1 MKINGN
7 DRCQDAVLARLTK
20 LNGVELE
27 TVLALEPILRRVSG
41 VTLLAKAA
49 GELLDISAETGADT
63 RQLAISLTMVKAA
76 RHGAVL
82 SPSPIRVQIDDVARS
97 APGDVD
103 EDQGILF
110 ESGGGLSVFL
120 RDRQETYRVMGPA
133 ACDGWETTPQALAD
147 NIDTVF
153 LDIGEGGDF
162 DVQILIGDFE
172 LDMCGS
178 IEDFFKRGNEHANP
192 NII

>member
-1 MKINGN
+1 MKINGI
-7 DRCQDAVLARLTK
+7 DRCQNAVLGRLTK

-27 TVLALEPILRRVSG
+27 TVLAFEPILRRVSG

-63 RQLAISLTMVKAA
+63 RVLAKSISMVKAA
-76 RHGAVL
+76 RHGDVL

-97 APGDVD
+97 AVGDVD
-103 EDQGILF
+103 EDQGILL

-120 RDRQETYRVMGPA
+120 RDREETYRVMGPA
-133 ACDGWETTPQALAD
+133 ACDAWETTPQALAD

-162 DVQILIGDFE
+162 DVQIFIGDFE

-178 IEDFFKRGNEHANP
+178 IEDFFKGGNENANP

>member
-1 MKINGN
+1 MKINGI
-7 DRCQDAVLARLTK
+7 DRSQDAVLARLTE

-27 TVLALEPILRRVSG
+27 TVLAFEPILRRVSG

-63 RQLAISLTMVKAA
+63 RVLAISLSMVKAA

-82 SPSPIRVQIDDVARS
+82 SATPIRVQIDDVARS
-97 APGDVD
+97 GRGDVD
-103 EDQGILF
+103 EDQGILL

-120 RDRQETYRVMGPA
+120 RDRNETYRVMGPA
-133 ACDGWETTPQALAD
+133 ACDAWETTPQALAD

-153 LDIGEGGDF
+153 LDIGEDGDF
-162 DVQILIGDFE
+162 DVQIFIGDFE

-178 IEDFFKRGNEHANP
+178 IEDFFKGGNENANP

>member
-1 MKINGN
+1 MKINGI
-7 DRCQDAVLARLTK
+7 DRCQDAVLARLTE

-27 TVLALEPILRRVSG
+27 TVLAFEPILRRVSG

-63 RQLAISLTMVKAA
+63 RQLAIALTLVKAA
-76 RHGAVL
+76 RHGEVL

-97 APGDVD
+97 AVGDVD
-103 EDQGILF
+103 EEEGILF

-120 RDRQETYRVMGPA
+120 RDREETYRVMGPA
-133 ACDGWETTPQALAD
+133 ACDAWETTPQALAD

-153 LDIGEGGDF
+153 LDIGEDGDF
-162 DVQILIGDFE
+162 DVQIFIGDFE

-178 IEDFFKRGNEHANP
+178 IEDFFKGGNEDANP
-192 NII
+192 KII